1 MSATPAGPR
10 GLAEALRAMG
20 ATLGE
25 IVRVRGALLGL
36 EAREELQ
43 RRQHMLV
50 LAVAGAVLLHMALL
64 LVSLLVV
71 AAFWDGNRLLA
82 IGGMAVFYAAC
93 AGVAVMRLRHQV
105 ATSPEPFAASLREL
119 ERDFAAM
126 GPPR

>member
-25 IVRVRGALLGL
+25 IVRVRGALFGL
-36 EAREELQ
+36 EVREELQ
-43 RRQHMLV
+43 RRKQMLV

-64 LVSLLVV
+64 MLTLLVV
-71 AAFWDGNRLLA
+71 AAFWDSHRLLA
-82 IGGMAVFYAAC
+82 IGGMAALYAAC
-93 AGVAVMRLRHQV
+93 GGIAVLRLRHQV
-105 ATSPEPFAASLREL
+105 ATSPEPFAASRREL
-119 ERDFAAM
+119 ERDFAVM